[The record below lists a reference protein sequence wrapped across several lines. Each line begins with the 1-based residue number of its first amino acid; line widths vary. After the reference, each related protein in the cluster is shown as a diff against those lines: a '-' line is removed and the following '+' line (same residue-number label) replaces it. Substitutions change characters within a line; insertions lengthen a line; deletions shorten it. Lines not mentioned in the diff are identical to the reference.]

1 MEKICVRK
9 KISDGEIVSDGEK
22 VVEDSEEDN
31 EELKEDDE
39 TGGET

>member
-1 MEKICVRK
+1 MYK
-9 KISDGEIVSDGEK
+9 KKDLHGEIVSDGEK

-31 EELKEDDE
+31 KELKEDDE